1 MLQRATSR
9 LSDAPPFFV
18 YIDEFQNF
26 VTDTVAYMLAEARKF
41 GLALT
46 LANQT
51 LSQLAVTRG
60 EQSMLDAALG
70 NCGSAAGICVY
81 ALRLS

>member
-46 LANQT
+46 L
-51 LSQLAVTRG
+51 G